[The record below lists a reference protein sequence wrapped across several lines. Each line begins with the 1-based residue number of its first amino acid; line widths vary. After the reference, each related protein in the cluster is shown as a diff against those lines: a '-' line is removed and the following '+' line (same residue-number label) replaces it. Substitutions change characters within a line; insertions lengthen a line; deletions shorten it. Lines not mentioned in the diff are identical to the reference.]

1 MTTVKDFWIRQSEG
15 YDFIMDTDEHV
26 RIATHGSEEERAI
39 AVERY
44 MEACRLN
51 YMSVSEAV
59 AWWRFTAPTEEL
71 YQACLPVIR
80 KAEATAKTVMENEEE
95 PCDDVDALILDRY
108 GDLTCPACHLQY
120 SIFCSSS
127 TDEEPKE
134 PCGLCNPQYI
144 MDFKQYLANED

>member
-26 RIATHGSEEERAI
+26 HIAVHGSEEERAL

-59 AWWRFTAPTEEL
+59 AWWRFTAPTEEM

-80 KAEATAKTVMENEEE
+80 EAEVAAAAAASAMEIEEE
-95 PCDDVDALILDRY
+95 PYDDIETLVLDRY
-108 GDLTCPACHLQY
+108 GDLECPACGLQY
-120 SIFCSSS
+120 VIFCFSS
-127 TDEEPKE
+127 EPKE
-134 PCGLCNPQYI
+134 PCSLCNPQYI
-144 MDFKQYLANED
+144 MDFKQWLADED